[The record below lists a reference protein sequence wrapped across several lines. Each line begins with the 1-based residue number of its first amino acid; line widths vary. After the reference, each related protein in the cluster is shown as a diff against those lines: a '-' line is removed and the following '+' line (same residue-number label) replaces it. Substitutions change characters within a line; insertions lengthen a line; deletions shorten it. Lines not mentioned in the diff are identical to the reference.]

1 MGVVPFGTTVFG
13 IVITQKPVVP
23 LSPVNVKDTVVN
35 TADWFVCIVT
45 LEIWRPVKFPL
56 FIRVTVVPLS
66 VVTVIFVTNGVTEGE
81 GVEVEVGVGVELGA
95 DVDVGVE
102 GDVEVGSGVSNGVG
116 VGEGDEVGALVTANG
131 LLIPERLPSVAVIVA
146 SEPAVSTV
154 TEVDPTPLTKAF
166 ITLGLIDPSE

>member
-13 IVITQKPVVP
+13 IVIMLKPVVP

-35 TADWFVCIVT
+35 TADWFVCIVI
-45 LEIWRPVKFPL
+45 LEIWRLVKFPL

-66 VVTVIFVTNGVTEGE
+66 VVTVTFVTNGVTEGD

-102 GDVEVGSGVSNGVG
+102 GDVDVGSGVSNGVG
-116 VGEGDEVGALVTANG
+116 VGEGDEVGVWVTVNE

-166 ITLGLIDPSE
+166 IALGLIDPSE